1 LQQFLGAVALRQE
14 ILDLLKKNDISES
27 CYSKLL
33 DYVIELFQTQ
43 GLGSDYYGYHNV
55 DHELEVT
62 YVTLLAAQ
70 WQSFLNQITKD
81 DLKYLFVSAL
91 LHDYDPQK
99 SVDKPHEEG
108 VIKFIKN
115 DKKVL
120 SFLEEAGIDVKIII
134 ALILRT
140 TFPWAK
146 ELKEKAELQIDEC
159 FSESSITKDS
169 PEMVEHYKK
178 LGWFLSVTDRIS
190 GYALGDFSKSMEL
203 AKMNAHALGWHP
215 YFIVRRAV
223 AYFEDLLNNE
233 SEMCEAALRSLPKSM
248 RKTFM
253 DNVLSFMKLRE
264 KEIQIKASLV
274 YDNVKLIPTIEVGK
288 RRFDDHFIKT
298 LLSIFEELPRPLQFK
313 KKTFAE
319 SIKDPK
325 TILNTLRLGNE
336 VGEIIGYAKGG
347 PLEDYELR
355 PEIKDKNYGLYN
367 TIFLEPLSLKM
378 GYWGQKG
385 GREMRLLFTM
395 LAQAK
400 GYKYLTSFALRD
412 VIQSRIERNEP
423 MEFVQKFDPERWDYY
438 RVKLT

>member
-1 LQQFLGAVALRQE
+1 MQQFLGTVALRQE
-14 ILDLLKKNDISES
+14 ILDLLKKNGMSES

-33 DYVIELFQTQ
+33 DYIIELFQTQ

-62 YVTLLAAQ
+62 YVTLIAAQ
-70 WQSFLNQITKD
+70 WQSILNYVTKD
-81 DLKYLFVSAL
+81 DMRYLFVAAL
-91 LHDYDPQK
+91 LHDFDPQK

-108 VIKFIKN
+108 VVKFVKN
-115 DKKVL
+115 DKKI
-120 SFLEEAGIDVKIII
+120 LELLKEADIDVNIIM

-140 TFPWAK
+140 TFPWRA
-146 ELKEKAELQIDEC
+146 ELKTQAELQIEEC
-159 FSESSITKDS
+159 LSESSITKNS
-169 PEMVEHYKK
+169 PERKEHFKK

-190 GYALGDFSKSMEL
+190 GYALGDFSKAMEL

-215 YFIVRRAV
+215 YFIVRRSV
-223 AYFEDLLNNE
+223 AYFDDLLNNE
-233 SEMCEAALRSLPKSM
+233 SEMCEAVLRSIPKSM

-253 DNVLSFMKLRE
+253 DNVLSFMRSRE

-274 YDNVKLIPTIEVGK
+274 YDNVKLVPTIEVGQ
-288 RRFDDHFIKT
+288 RRFDDDFIKT
-298 LLSIFEELPRPLQFK
+298 LFSIYEELPRPLQFK
-313 KKTFAE
+313 RKSFAE

-325 TILNTLRLGNE
+325 TILNTLRLGSE
-336 VGEIIGYAKGG
+336 IGEIIGYAKGG

-355 PEIKDKNYGLYN
+355 PEIKDKNYCLYN
-367 TIFLEPLSLKM
+367 TVFLEPLSLKM
-378 GYWGQKG
+378 GYWGQRG

-412 VIQSRIERNEP
+412 VIQSRIERNEQ

-438 RVKLT
+438 RIKLT